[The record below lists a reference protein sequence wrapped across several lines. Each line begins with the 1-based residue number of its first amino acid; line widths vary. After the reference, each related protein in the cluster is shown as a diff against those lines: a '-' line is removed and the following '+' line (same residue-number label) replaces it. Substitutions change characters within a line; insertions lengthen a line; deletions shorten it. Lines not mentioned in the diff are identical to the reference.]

1 MKEALKKH
9 LKKKIVVD
17 TSSSWVYIGQ
27 LDKVLESC
35 LVLSDVDVHDSK
47 AAHST
52 KELYVLNSKKT
63 GIKANRNKVY
73 INFEYVVSFSL
84 LDDVKYF

>member
-52 KELYVLNSKKT
+52 KEHRETSRMMSAQEGKRPREP
-63 GIKANRNKVY
+63 A
-73 INFEYVVSFSL
+73 
-84 LDDVKYF
+84 